1 MKDARGG
8 THSLAESVVPLL
20 ARHGL
25 IELIGHSAA
34 QVQPLLIN
42 DVASRGGENCSGQG
56 GSMVRCDIEC
66 WHARVAFI
74 GTPQAGSLK
83 DSPLVSTAQAMRAFF
98 AAIATT
104 AFQ

>member
-8 THSLAESVVPLL
+8 THSLAESGVPLP

-42 DVASRGGENCSGQG
+42 AVTSRGGGNGSGQG
-56 GSMVRCDIEC
+56 GPMDRCDIER
-66 WHARVAFI
+66 WHARAAFI
-74 GTPQAGSLK
+74 GTPQAGSLN
-83 DSPLVSTAQAMRAFF
+83 DSPLVSTAQAVRAFF
-98 AAIATT
+98 AAMANT

>member
-8 THSLAESVVPLL
+8 THSLAESVVPLP

-42 DVASRGGENCSGQG
+42 AEASRSGGNGSVRAVRSIDARANAGMQG
-56 GSMVRCDIEC
+56 RHSSSHLR
-66 WHARVAFI
+66 
-74 GTPQAGSLK
+74 P
-83 DSPLVSTAQAMRAFF
+83 
-98 AAIATT
+98 AA
-104 AFQ
+104 

>member
-8 THSLAESVVPLL
+8 THSLAESVVPLP

-34 QVQPLLIN
+34 LSPSFTHQRCGITRWWNLRL
-42 DVASRGGENCSGQG
+42 AQG
-56 GSMVRCDIEC
+56 GSV
-66 WHARVAFI
+66 VACNAVAV
-74 GTPQAGSLK
+74 GLVALMGKPQAGSLN

-98 AAIATT
+98 AAMATS
-104 AFQ
+104 AYQ

>member
-8 THSLAESVVPLL
+8 THSLAESVVPLP

-42 DVASRGGENCSGQG
+42 AVASRGGE
-56 GSMVRCDIEC
+56 I
-66 WHARVAFI
+66 
-74 GTPQAGSLK
+74 
-83 DSPLVSTAQAMRAFF
+83 FF
-98 AAIATT
+98 
-104 AFQ
+104 

>member
-8 THSLAESVVPLL
+8 THSLAESVVPLP

-42 DVASRGGENCSGQG
+42 ALTSRGGGNCAQG
-56 GSMVRCDIEC
+56 GSSVACIPMGVGL
-66 WHARVAFI
+66 VAFI
-74 GTPQAGSLK
+74 GKPQAGSLN

-98 AAIATT
+98 AAMATT